1 MKVSNI
7 RFGHATNSSSYHS
20 LVFLPKGKSPSDDY
34 KMDGTFGWDN
44 FTCFSPKA
52 KEDYLAVLLQQNL
65 HNFDPQVTKYILSNL
80 VPTSQYHADSYIDH
94 QSVVTLPKKFGSD
107 YIDEEFFFDLRNYIL
122 QPNLAIL
129 GGNDNEEPHPL
140 ASENFRL
147 PLTDTYGDFTC
158 GKDRMNN
165 EWVIFNKMSGTKIRF
180 SFTKGKDFTTDTTKA
195 DAPELVDV
203 KITDYCPFNCAFCY
217 QDSRPTG
224 KNETKITMWYLSDI
238 LSDLKVFEVALGGGE
253 PTLAKDFA
261 DTVRAFYRKG
271 ITPNFSTKN
280 LEFFRDYRNYKILE
294 MVGGVA
300 VSVGPFEYNTVIP
313 QLNAMLEYHKYPKDN
328 ISFQTIVG
336 VGGFTN
342 ADYVGYFMQQMNKYG
357 FNKITL
363 LGSKSVGRAKG
374 MPEIEVK
381 KNFFPKLKELSKK
394 FWVNIGVDT
403 KFIEMFRA
411 EVKEEIPSVLY
422 HEEEGKFSCYIDAV
436 EGKIG
441 ASSYCEELIDLPEHL
456 TSKVIQEHF
465 NGF

>member
-107 YIDEEFFFDLRNYIL
+107 YIDEGFFFDLRDYIL

-129 GGNDNEEPHPL
+129 GGNDNDDEPHPL
-140 ASENFRL
+140 ASGNFRL
-147 PLTDTYGDFTC
+147 PLTEGYGDYTC
-158 GKDRMNN
+158 RKDYMNN

-180 SFTKGKDFTTDTTKA
+180 SFTKGKDFATTTTKA
-195 DAPELVDV
+195 DTPELVDI

-224 KNETKITMWYLSDI
+224 KNETKIGMWTLANI

-253 PTLAKDFA
+253 PTLAKNFA
-261 DTVRAFYRKG
+261 QTVETFYRKG

-280 LEFFRDYRNYKILE
+280 LEFFRDHRNYKTLE

-300 VSVGPFEYNTVIP
+300 VSVGPYEIQHSNSPIKCYVGIP
-313 QLNAMLEYHKYPKDN
+313 Q
-328 ISFQTIVG
+328 IS
-336 VGGFTN
+336 
-342 ADYVGYFMQQMNKYG
+342 
-357 FNKITL
+357 
-363 LGSKSVGRAKG
+363 
-374 MPEIEVK
+374 
-381 KNFFPKLKELSKK
+381 
-394 FWVNIGVDT
+394 
-403 KFIEMFRA
+403 
-411 EVKEEIPSVLY
+411 
-422 HEEEGKFSCYIDAV
+422 
-436 EGKIG
+436 
-441 ASSYCEELIDLPEHL
+441 
-456 TSKVIQEHF
+456 
-465 NGF
+465 